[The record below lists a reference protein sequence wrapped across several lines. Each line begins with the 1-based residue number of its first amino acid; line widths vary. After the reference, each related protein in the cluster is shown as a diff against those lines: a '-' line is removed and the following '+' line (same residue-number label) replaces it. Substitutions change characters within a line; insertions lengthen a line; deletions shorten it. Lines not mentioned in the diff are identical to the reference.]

1 MKEFSGQCEDEKA
14 EACGS
19 VDKSNTFFDLH
30 DSTHD
35 TQPHSIIARHACVLY
50 ALEPASLNV
59 FS

>member
-1 MKEFSGQCEDEKA
+1 MA

-19 VDKSNTFFDLH
+19 VDKSNTFFDLY

-35 TQPHSIIARHACVLY
+35 TQPHSIIARHECVLY